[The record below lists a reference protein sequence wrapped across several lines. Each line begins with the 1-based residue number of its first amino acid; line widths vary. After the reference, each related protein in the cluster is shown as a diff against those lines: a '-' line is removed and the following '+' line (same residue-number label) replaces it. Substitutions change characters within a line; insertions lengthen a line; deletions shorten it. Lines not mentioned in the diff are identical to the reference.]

1 MLWWPPDVSTS
12 GGGSSSE
19 QVSTGLQ
26 VSLAG
31 AGHGRSHVCCCLG
44 RGGRGWS
51 DVQGF
56 YIEVQCI
63 MGYGHMGTSP
73 CAGQTHMKTLPSR
86 NLVWGGGGQ
95 SVKKSGKEFII
106 S

>member
-1 MLWWPPDVSTS
+1 MSVPVV
-12 GGGSSSE
+12 GGSSSE

-44 RGGRGWS
+44 GGGRGWS

-86 NLVWGGGGQ
+86 NLVLGGG
-95 SVKKSGKEFII
+95 SSP
-106 S
+106 